1 MACKNNRLAM
11 KIKSGEARGFGFTI
25 KTNTGRTDT
34 SGNPIYQ
41 ALNLTGYTI
50 EFQIKKYPYYT
61 VEPIINKE
69 ITDLQDG
76 SVGWITDARNG
87 KFTVQIT
94 LDDLSKL
101 IPEKDYYLII
111 TLINGDTR
119 LIISGEGDKSGVF
132 RVCQS

>member
-1 MACKNNRLAM
+1 MACKNNRLVM

-25 KTNTGRTDT
+25 KTNTGRVDT
-34 SGNPIYQ
+34 SGQPIYRV
-41 ALNLTGYTI
+41 LDLTNYTV

-69 ITDLQDG
+69 ITELQDG
-76 SVGWITDARNG
+76 STGWITDPRNG

-94 LDDLSKL
+94 LDDLEKL

-111 TLINGDTR
+111 TLINGETR
-119 LIISGEGDKSGVF
+119 LIISGEGDKSGIF